1 MKRHMAGWKV
11 FFIVM
16 GVLCLVGA
24 AGSMLM
30 VKFAAVGAC
39 VAAALTMFMT
49 ASVCAWMDDLL
60 EAVNRPKE
68 RASAETARMSTE
80 TTWMSTEEKAMRARS
95 EGSRRR
101 IAKQE
106 AAPTMSDMYH
116 AARDSD

>member
-1 MKRHMAGWKV
+1 MSGWKA

-60 EAVNRPKE
+60 EAVSRPKD
-68 RASAETARMSTE
+68 RTSAETTRMSA
-80 TTWMSTEEKAMRARS
+80 EEKAMRARS

-101 IAKQE
+101 ITKQE